1 MKYNI
6 TFAPTNSSHVG
17 KNSSLLRLLR
27 QRGHKIR
34 ILCTDQWVSQIHAT
48 LPSIRKTDF
57 DWEEVASINIPRE
70 ARKIRR
76 ICYSRRIARTV
87 KAWIEANPSTDLFVF
102 GGDMGIISRT
112 FIRTARESGVPS
124 VLVLD
129 GLLLPR
135 NPNYVPVGGIL
146 NRLRD
151 AVANLAYKLSYGK
164 GPRGASDVELVL
176 AINETSRQVLLDSG
190 VPNDII
196 AVVGSPEY
204 DALAAKMND
213 AGDISQTA
221 VRQRLRIAA
230 DRPVVFYAHQG
241 LGMQEE
247 GHKQVVKK
255 LGEGCSKA
263 DAVLLV
269 KFHPRSGESVSQW
282 RQWAASVGLSE
293 TDVVFALDECTSIE
307 AIQLCAVCVTAFST
321 VALEALMYS
330 RPLMILRYL
339 NVEFL
344 LPYAQ
349 QYGVALEVFDEQE
362 LSDSIARLVQDPD
375 LRSRL
380 LANRS
385 AAIAHELAGLD
396 GKSGERSAL
405 AIERLLA
412 KRAE

>member
-6 TFAPTNSSHVG
+6 TFVPTNSSHVP
-17 KNSSLLRLLR
+17 KNSSLLSLLR
-27 QRGHKIR
+27 QRGHRIR
-34 ILCTDQWVSQIHAT
+34 ILCLDPWFSHLHAA

-57 DWEEVASINIPRE
+57 DWEEIAPINIPRE
-70 ARKIRR
+70 ARTILRA
-76 ICYSRRIARTV
+76 CYSRRIARAV
-87 KAWIEANPSTDLFVF
+87 KARIEANPSTDLFIF
-102 GGDMGIISRT
+102 GGDRGVISRT
-112 FIRTARESGVPS
+112 FIRTARKSGVPS

-129 GLLLPR
+129 GLILPD
-135 NPNYVPVGGIL
+135 NPDYVPLDGIL
-146 NRLRD
+146 KRLRD
-151 AVANLAYKLSYGK
+151 TLGYWAYKLLFRQ
-164 GPRGASDVELVL
+164 GPKGASGVELVL
-176 AINETSRQVLLDSG
+176 AINETGRQALIANG
-190 VPNDII
+190 APKDII
-196 AVVGSPEY
+196 EVVGSPEY
-204 DALAAKMND
+204 DAIAAEMD
-213 AGDISQTA
+213 DTGDVSQA
-221 VRQRLRIAA
+221 AIREKLRIAA
-230 DRPVVFYAHQG
+230 DRPVVFYAHQTFG
-241 LGMQEE
+241 IPEDGYRQII
-247 GHKQVVKK
+247 KK
-255 LGEGCSKA
+255 LAEGCVKA
-263 DAVLLV
+263 NAILLV
-269 KFHPRSGESVSQW
+269 KFHPRGQDAVSQW

-293 TDVVFALDECTSIE
+293 RDVVFARDECTSIE
-307 AIQLCAVCVTAFST
+307 AVQLCSICVTVFST
-321 VALEALMYS
+321 VALEALINS

-339 NVEFL
+339 NAQSL